1 MQMHIA
7 IECRRQYC
15 RLAELTGA
23 VGAHLLVS
31 EVESTSTSTSTAA
44 RQSGG
49 GPPWAPL
56 APLAAASYRTRTV
69 QQAAA
74 GGSVLLCSLTAAVDP
89 SYCFHLSKMEATSDG
104 PYGSSCAVF
113 YLFAF
118 ICTCW
123 HMPKNHFELQI
134 SFQIRVVFFEL
145 LAYTYSIQYS
155 CSYVRYEYSIWNSR
169 PWLG

>member
-1 MQMHIA
+1 MHMQMHIA
-7 IECRRQYC
+7 IECRRQHC

-31 EVESTSTSTSTAA
+31 EVESTSTSTAA

-56 APLAAASYRTRTV
+56 PPLAAASYEYRTV
-69 QQAAA
+69 QHQAAA
-74 GGSVLLCSLTAAVDP
+74 GGSVLLSSLTAAVDP

-113 YLFAF
+113 YLFAHAGTCPKIILSYKYRF
-118 ICTCW
+118 KFVLFSLNCW
-123 HMPKNHFELQI
+123 H
-134 SFQIRVVFFEL
+134 IRTVYSTH
-145 LAYTYSIQYS
+145 ARTYDTSTVSGI
-155 CSYVRYEYSIWNSR
+155 RGR
-169 PWLG
+169 G